1 MHGGVRDCNG
11 VRMSAVSRTAGL
23 AGWEACARVLP
34 GLALSAGLG
43 WLALRLAEHAAV
55 QAAGLS
61 GLSLAIVLGML
72 VGNLGYARVAA
83 QAEPGVV
90 LSKQHLLRLGI
101 VLYGLRL
108 TVQDVVQVGMAGVLI
123 DAVVVGATFVLAVW
137 MGTRWL
143 GLERSTAMLIGA
155 GSSICGAAAVL
166 AAEPVVKGRAEQVAV
181 AVATVVVFG
190 TVATFLYPALYAL
203 AQHAGWLAGG
213 ERAFGIYIGSTVH
226 EVAQVVAAGN
236 AIGAQAADTAV
247 IAKMVRVMMLAPFL
261 LALSAWLVRHPDA
274 ARRASGATQGATRV
288 TVPWFAVGFVAVVAF
303 NSLQWLPQPVTA
315 AATALDNHLLAMAMA
330 ALGLTTHV
338 SAIRKAGVR
347 PLLLALLLF
356 GWLVV
361 GGALLNQAVQGWLG

>member
-1 MHGGVRDCNG
+1 
-11 VRMSAVSRTAGL
+11 MSALSRSIEGDAWGAAGRL
-23 AGWEACARVLP
+23 LP

-43 WLALRLAEHAAV
+43 WLAIWLAEYDWV

-72 VGNLGYARVAA
+72 VGNLGYARIAA
-83 QAEPGVV
+83 QAGPGVGF
-90 LSKQHLLRLGI
+90 SKQNLLRLGI

-108 TVQDVVQVGMAGVLI
+108 TVQDVVHVGAAGVLI
-123 DAVVVGATFVLAVW
+123 DAVVVCGTFTLAVW
-137 MGTRWL
+137 LGTRWL

-166 AAEPVVKGRAEQVAV
+166 AAEPVVKGRAEEVAV

-190 TVATFLYPALYAL
+190 TIATFLYPALYAL
-203 AQHAGWLAGG
+203 NQHAGWLAGG

-236 AIGAQAADTAV
+236 AIGAEATDTAV
-247 IAKMVRVMMLAPFL
+247 IVKMVRVMMLAPFL
-261 LALSAWLVRHPDA
+261 LALSAWLARHPD
-274 ARRASGATQGATRV
+274 RRAGGAADLQAPRL

-315 AATALDNHLLAMAMA
+315 AATTLDNHLLAMAMA
-330 ALGLTTHV
+330 ALGLTTHA
-338 SAIRKAGVR
+338 SAIRKAGLR

-356 GWLVV
+356 GWLVA
-361 GGALLNQAVQGWLG
+361 GGALLNRLFLG